1 MSESSDVN
9 YKDILVMWIS
19 TTSIESLS
27 MCIREDGS
35 VDIPPSLKPQL
46 LECLR
51 YSKSILDL
59 YHIERDAYRNWLL
72 ISLDVVYLEVFH
84 SRCFKT
90 LQQKDCKFRHLLDQL
105 DSLFPRVDHQ
115 TFLSIG

>member
-1 MSESSDVN
+1 MSESNDD
-9 YKDILVMWIS
+9 KDILVMWIS

-27 MCIREDGS
+27 MCIREDGN
-35 VDIPPSLKPQL
+35 VDIPSYLKPQL

-51 YSKSILDL
+51 YSKSILGL
-59 YHIERDAYRNWLL
+59 YHIEREAYRNWLL
-72 ISLDVVYLEVFH
+72 ILLDVVYSEIFN
-84 SRCFKT
+84 SRCFKA

-105 DSLFPRVDHQ
+105 DSLFSRVDHQ